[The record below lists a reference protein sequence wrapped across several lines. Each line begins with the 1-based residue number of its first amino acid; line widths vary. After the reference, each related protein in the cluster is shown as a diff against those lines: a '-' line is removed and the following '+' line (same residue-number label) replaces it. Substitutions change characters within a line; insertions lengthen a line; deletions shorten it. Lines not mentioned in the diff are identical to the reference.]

1 LSGIAL
7 LCIGLGGWSVK
18 VVRQLKPSVG
28 GCSENETTT
37 GRGLLLD
44 TALLPPPGN
53 ACWITLPGL
62 SARHPIP
69 QHCCRL
75 LLEECCLPDH
85 CLRRQPTTTLRQKY
99 FYCAMMSLWYFLLYV
114 IHWPVVC
121 QMFQLPPVSK
131 LFSKLNL
138 FCAKIQKPIPTIL
151 LLKNISSLSI
161 FMMYVPSCH
170 FFYNKYM

>member
-1 LSGIAL
+1 VNQFRCAGAAGFERNVIGGLLIWFFCLGIAA

-62 SARHPIP
+62 SARHP
-69 QHCCRL
+69 
-75 LLEECCLPDH
+75 
-85 CLRRQPTTTLRQKY
+85 
-99 FYCAMMSLWYFLLYV
+99 
-114 IHWPVVC
+114 
-121 QMFQLPPVSK
+121 
-131 LFSKLNL
+131 
-138 FCAKIQKPIPTIL
+138 
-151 LLKNISSLSI
+151 
-161 FMMYVPSCH
+161 VP
-170 FFYNKYM
+170 